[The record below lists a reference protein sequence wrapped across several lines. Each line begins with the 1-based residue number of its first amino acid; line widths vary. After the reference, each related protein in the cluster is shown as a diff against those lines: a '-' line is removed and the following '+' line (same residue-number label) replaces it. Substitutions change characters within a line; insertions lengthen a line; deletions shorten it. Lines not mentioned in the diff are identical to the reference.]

1 MVCVAWVFFR
11 ADSLAGAF
19 AYLWR
24 AISTLHSD
32 LPVFASYI
40 AHEAFEPLIMII
52 VLLVV
57 EWTQREHQH
66 GLNLSKVK
74 WAPLR
79 YAIYYAMISIIFQY
93 GGEQQDFIYFQF

>member
-1 MVCVAWVFFR
+1 
-11 ADSLAGAF
+11 
-19 AYLWR
+19 
-24 AISTLHSD
+24 
-32 LPVFASYI
+32 
-40 AHEAFEPLIMII
+40 MII

-74 WAPLR
+74 WAPVR
-79 YAIYYAMISIIFQY
+79 YAIYYAIIFIIFQY